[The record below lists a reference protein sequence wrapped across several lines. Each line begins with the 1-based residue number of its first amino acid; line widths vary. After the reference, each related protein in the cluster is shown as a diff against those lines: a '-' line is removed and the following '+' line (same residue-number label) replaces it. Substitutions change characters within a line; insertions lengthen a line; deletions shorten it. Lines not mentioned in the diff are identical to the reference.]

1 MIEILIDI
9 LLLYLAGMFIFHL
22 ITMWVSYMN
31 NRELF
36 SSPEFTTELADHYPA
51 GVGQALWRE
60 TLSVAGMYLA
70 WPLGLIDHDNEV
82 NGKKTD
88 EQAPVLFIHGWTEN
102 RQSWRRVLNALKND
116 QSRRLYTINLW
127 PIDAPVD
134 SYRVQ
139 LSRKIDEI
147 FSETKHKKLTLVG
160 HSMGGL
166 IARDYIKQHGSES
179 VERLITL
186 GSPHQ
191 GTCLTFPA
199 IAAAAKQ
206 MQSNSNFLTEL
217 ATDKNI
223 ESIDVHCIVSVHDNL
238 VVPFDKGWLP
248 GCTRHMVAGYGH
260 VGMVSAP
267 ETLNIL
273 RTLLYSRPT
282 EDRAAASAGRSEK
295 AAKAVAP
302 EKKKVAKKA
311 PAKKAPAKKAPAK
324 KAPAKKAAAKKA
336 AEKKPVKKAAAQRT
350 IAKKTSPKKNSE
362 GKKKAKAKVKSQL
375 LNKLKEK

>member
-9 LLLYLAGMFIFHL
+9 LLLYLAAMFIFHL
-22 ITMWVSYMN
+22 LTMWVSYMM

-36 SSPEFTTELADHYPA
+36 SDPEFTTELTHHYPA

-60 TLSVAGMYLA
+60 IFRVSGMYLA

-82 NGKKTD
+82 NRKKTD
-88 EQAPVLFIHGWTEN
+88 EQAPVLFVHGWTEN
-102 RQSWRRVLNALKND
+102 RQSWRRVLNSFKNE

-147 FSETKHKKLTLVG
+147 LSETKHDKLTLVG

-166 IARDYIKQHGSES
+166 IARDYIKQYGGER

-199 IAAAAKQ
+199 IAVAAKQ
-206 MQSNSNFLTEL
+206 MQSNSSFLREL
-217 ATDKNI
+217 AADKNI
-223 ESIDVHCIVSVHDNL
+223 ESVDVHCIVSMHDNL

-248 GCTRHMVAGYGH
+248 GCSRHMVTRYGH
-260 VGMVSAP
+260 VGMVTAP
-267 ETLNIL
+267 ETLSIL
-273 RTLLYSRPT
+273 RTLLYSRPAV
-282 EDRAAASAGRSEK
+282 ESVAASAGRPEGE
-295 AAKAVAP
+295 AIAVAA
-302 EKKKVAKKA
+302 EKKEETKKAPAEKA
-311 PAKKAPAKKAPAK
+311 PAKKAPAKKTSP
-324 KAPAKKAAAKKA
+324 
-336 AEKKPVKKAAAQRT
+336 EKKPVKKAAAQRT
-350 IAKKTSPKKNSE
+350 IAGKTSHKENSE
-362 GKKKAKAKVKSQL
+362 EKKKAKAKVKSQL
-375 LNKLKEK
+375 MNKLKEK